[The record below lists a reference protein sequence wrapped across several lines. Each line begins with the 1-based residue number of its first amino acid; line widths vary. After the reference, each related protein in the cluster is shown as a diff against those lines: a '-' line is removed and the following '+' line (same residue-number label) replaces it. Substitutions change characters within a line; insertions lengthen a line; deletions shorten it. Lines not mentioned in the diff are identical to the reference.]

1 MPVIVFGVTVAMT
14 AQAFLRD
21 QMRELSNRGWE
32 VHLVCSPHDG
42 TDSFAKLRELP
53 GVHVHALTMSRPP
66 DPRRDLRSLK
76 QWNSLLRHINPD
88 VVMASTPKAGLLAMI
103 AAKRQGIPTRI
114 YHLRGLRAE
123 GLSGVSAHI
132 SQASEKIS
140 IACASEVLV
149 DSHSLLDKMRKERL
163 LKAHQGT
170 VLGRGS
176 CCGIDTQHFRP
187 PTPEERLDA
196 RNAFGYEANDIV
208 IGFLGRIAPDK
219 GVRELI
225 SAAATLHNNDP
236 RSQLA
241 LVGPIEGL
249 TTDEVRQAQNE
260 TFITMPGPTDD
271 TRSAYWAF
279 DIFCLPSYREGF
291 PIAPLEAQACGLPL
305 VTTSAT
311 GCIDAVEAGVTGLV
325 VSPKDASALTN
336 ALTEL
341 IEDEPRRVAM
351 GNHARMRM
359 TDDFE
364 ASMVTQRTVDFVQS
378 AFSTA

>member
-21 QMRELSNRGWE
+21 QMSELRNRGWD

-42 TDSFAKLRELP
+42 TDSFAKLRKLP
-53 GVHVHALTMSRPP
+53 GIHVHALSMSRHP
-66 DPRRDLRSLK
+66 DPRRDLHSLK
-76 QWNSLLRHINPD
+76 QWNSLLRQINPD

-123 GLSGVSAHI
+123 GLTGIPARMSR
-132 SQASEKIS
+132 ASEKIA
-140 IACASEVLV
+140 IACATDVLV
-149 DSHSLLDKMRKERL
+149 DSKSLLDKMRHEGL
-163 LKAHQGT
+163 LKASEGE
-170 VLGRGS
+170 VLGEGS
-176 CCGIDTQHFRP
+176 CCGVDTQHFRP
-187 PTPEERLDA
+187 PTPEERLEA
-196 RNAFGYEANDIV
+196 RNAFGYSPNDIV

-225 SAAATLHNNDP
+225 RAATTLQSNDP
-236 RSQLA
+236 RIQLA
-241 LVGPIEGL
+241 LVGPIEGFSRG
-249 TTDEVRQAQNE
+249 EVRQAQNE
-260 TFITMPGPTDD
+260 TFITMPGLTDD
-271 TRSAYWAF
+271 TRSTYWTF

-325 VSPKDASALTN
+325 VPPKDASALTH

-341 IEDEPRRVAM
+341 IEDEPRRVTM
-351 GNHARMRM
+351 GVQARVRMRV
-359 TDDFE
+359 DFE
-364 ASMVTQRTVDFVQS
+364 ASLVNKRSADFIDS
-378 AFSTA
+378 AFSNA

>member
-21 QMRELSNRGWE
+21 QMSELRNRGWD

-42 TDSFAKLRELP
+42 TDSFAKLRKLP
-53 GVHVHALTMSRPP
+53 GIHVHALSMSRHP
-66 DPRRDLRSLK
+66 DPRRDLHSLK
-76 QWNSLLRHINPD
+76 QWNSLLRQINPD

-123 GLSGVSAHI
+123 GLTGIPARMSR
-132 SQASEKIS
+132 ASEKIA
-140 IACASEVLV
+140 IACATDVLV
-149 DSHSLLDKMRKERL
+149 DSKSLLDKMRHEGL
-163 LKAHQGT
+163 LKASEGE
-170 VLGRGS
+170 VLGEGS
-176 CCGIDTQHFRP
+176 CCGVDTQHFRP
-187 PTPEERLDA
+187 PTPEERLEA
-196 RNAFGYEANDIV
+196 RNAFGYSPNDIV

-219 GVRELI
+219 GVREII
-225 SAAATLHNNDP
+225 SAATTLHTNDP
-236 RSQLA
+236 RIRLA

-249 TTDEVRQAQNE
+249 TPDEMKRTRNQA
-260 TFITMPGPTDD
+260 FITIPGPRDD
-271 TRSAYWAF
+271 SRSAYWAF

-291 PIAPLEAQACGLPL
+291 PIAPLEAQACGLPV

-325 VSPKDASALTN
+325 VRPRDAAALAH
-336 ALTEL
+336 ALAEL

-351 GNHARMRM
+351 SKQARVRM
-359 TDDFE
+359 TEDFE
-364 ASMVTQRTVDFVQS
+364 ASMVTQRTVDFIQS
-378 AFSTA
+378 VFSTA